1 MAEIPLAPALNT
13 INPQAPQGAGAKPAD
28 DKLAVAKKSA
38 QDFEALFLSQM
49 MTHMFAG
56 IDAKGMF
63 GGGAGEEAWRDV
75 LTQEYAKVMAKAG
88 GIGVA
93 DSVMREMIRQQEAK

>member
-1 MAEIPLAPALNT
+1 MAQIPLTPAST
-13 INPQAPQGAGAKPAD
+13 AISPQPTQGAGVKPAE
-28 DKLAVAKKSA
+28 DKAQAAGKAA

-49 MTHMFAG
+49 MQHMFAG

-63 GGGAGEEAWRDV
+63 GGGPGEEAFRDM

-93 DSVMREMIRQQEAK
+93 KEVMREMLRQQEAK